1 MKFVRSLLVL
11 VGLIGFINLSFAAN
25 HAKEDSKAPTSVS
38 QKADAPVNINKANAE
53 AFDGLKGI
61 GQKKAE
67 AIVAYRKQNG
77 NFKSIDDLLKVKGMS
92 QRILDMNKGKLV
104 V

>member
-1 MKFVRSLLVL
+1 MKFLRNLPLFLLL
-11 VGLIGFINLSFAAN
+11 MGLASTSFAAN
-25 HAKEDSKAPTSVS
+25 AAKQDSKVSTSVS
-38 QKADAPVNINKANAE
+38 QKTESLVNINKADVA

-61 GQKKAE
+61 GKKKAE

-77 NFKSIDDLLKVKGMS
+77 SFKSVDDLLKVKGMS
-92 QRILDMNKGKLV
+92 QKILDMNKGKIV